1 MTTTVLKK
9 GWNSMILLDAISQFE
24 KYQISI
30 DRSDKTVEAYRND
43 LLFFVKYLVDTYNC
57 TPYLTDVTAE
67 DIENYFYHLKMER
80 GYSPA
85 SLKRKLA
92 VFRTFYNFCNK
103 KKYCTSN
110 AAVHVETIK
119 QEHREKGFL
128 TSGEVLQLVEAIEH
142 NLMKKIILTLYYTGL
157 RISEC
162 INLTLEEIDFERNT
176 IKIFGKG
183 KKERIVPLNIKLK
196 EILIDYLEHER
207 PYSKTNN
214 LFCTAASGAV
224 SDSYVNKFVKKAV
237 DKLGW
242 NKEVTCHTFRHS
254 FASNLVKKN
263 VNVVQIQKLLGHT
276 SLSTTTVYTHTRLE
290 DLTAAVNQL

>member
-1 MTTTVLKK
+1 MVL
-9 GWNSMILLDAISQFE
+9 LEAIGQFE
-24 KYQISI
+24 KYQTSI
-30 DRSDKTVEAYRND
+30 DRSEKTIEAYRND
-43 LLFFVKYLVDTYNC
+43 LLFFVKYLVDAYNC
-57 TPYLTDVTAE
+57 TPYLTDVTSE
-67 DIENYFYHLKMER
+67 DIEDYFFYLKKER

-103 KKYCTSN
+103 KKYCNTN

-119 QEHREKGFL
+119 QEHREKEFL
-128 TSGEVLQLVEAIEH
+128 TSGEVLQLVDAIDH
-142 NLMKKIILTLYYTGL
+142 QLMKKVVLTLYYTGL

-162 INLTLEEIDFERNT
+162 INLTLEEIDFKHNT
-176 IKIFGKG
+176 IKIYGKG
-183 KKERIVPLNIKLK
+183 KKERIVPLNLKLK
-196 EILIDYLEHER
+196 EILLHYIENER

-214 LFCTAASGAV
+214 LFCTAASGGV
-224 SDSYVNKFVKKAV
+224 SDSYVNKLIKTAV

-276 SLSTTTVYTHTRLE
+276 SLSTTTVYTHTKLD
-290 DLTAAVNQL
+290 DLTSAVNQL